1 MYKTKIVKEKKVAL
15 IRDLNARDKPDVLS
29 CLLCTA
35 GRDTMCVIDEDIR
48 QRADTRNISFE
59 LK

>member
-29 CLLCTA
+29 CLRTA